1 MGLFKKKPAKS
12 EKSGESAPSK
22 HAVQPGESATVS
34 ASEPQ
39 GQTGLAEIA
48 VAESGPLDFSQLSD
62 DQLSSYVDFG
72 ALLVPR
78 LARLGVHPDGQIGDN
93 AFGALTLRLGV
104 AGAEVMVVAAPK
116 SKGLWQELREEIET
130 EARKQGAK
138 VTTSQGSF
146 GPEIHVQM
154 SAQTAAGQS
163 GNLQMR
169 YVGIDG
175 PNWFMRVIFTGDID
189 PHHADVA
196 ELEAALRHFVVVRG
210 SQPLTPRSIVPIVLP
225 DDLVKQLAQLQAQS
239 A

>member
-1 MGLFKKKPAKS
+1 MGLFKKKLAKS

-22 HAVQPGESATVS
+22 HAVQPGESAAVS
-34 ASEPQ
+34 TSEPQ

-78 LARLGVHPDGQIGDN
+78 LA
-93 AFGALTLRLGV
+93 RLGV